1 LRKQRIPGVKY
12 SQTKHDN
19 EDFSKPAV
27 IICNHQSHLD
37 LVPLLAVSE
46 KIVILTADWVW
57 NNPIYRFAI
66 RNAEF
71 LPASSGIENILP
83 QLKSLIDRGYSVAI
97 YPEGTRSVDC
107 SIGRFHKGAF
117 YLADTLNLDIVPLVL
132 YGSGKALP
140 KRARL
145 LRKWPMHMEIDSRIT
160 AETLRSFGESHREQA
175 SYLRQYYKNRYTQ
188 IANVVEQNV

>member
-1 LRKQRIPGVKY
+1 MRYHRIPGVKY
-12 SQTKHDN
+12 TQTNHDN